1 MGRVEQRRQPRIP
14 FSCSARLTTEG
25 HKTPMAAQVLNLSQA
40 GLFLTTDVVPVLG
53 TPVRCRFRLGRT
65 PRELAGRVA
74 WISRSR
80 AEVGDATSQGA
91 GIEFTDL
98 SQDDQSSLAE
108 VLEQISQSAPNTKS
122 LPVEN
127 LSVWFEG
134 LSAPV
139 RTQGQVH
146 SNEIVVTTLLPFL
159 RVGSDVKVGLT
170 SDDGL
175 RYRYARIEGLA
186 LDAREGDE
194 PPRIV
199 VTMRATD
206 AVPKEPGELASAMRS
221 RGEAFSESSK
231 PPARRASDTV
241 QRSLTPSPQF
251 LGEAAHSL
259 PRSMTPPPL
268 PRSMTP
274 PPLPRSMTPPP
285 VAFHAAAVSSAT
297 RKTGVPS
304 AAVPL
309 AAGVTHSAVAAHNRP
324 RSLPWKWVALAASGI
339 ALGVGA
345 VGFIS
350 GRLSAPTAVVADVE
364 APTTAAGPHI
374 AQAPKPRLTAIE
386 IPVDVTEA
394 PTTAVAARA
403 DISAEQQSAE
413 QNAAAVEQLA
423 QPQAEATSHPTVD
436 PSLPPSSADILAESN
451 AEPPTAAVVDATKDA
466 DDQIPLPPRYLHA
479 PFTFEQ
485 DAETTTVVVPV
496 MGLSKPTDILEL
508 APQPG
513 VAVVL
518 SKAKLPRRAASYMV
532 KHPVIDFVSLES
544 RPLGIYVRVLF
555 GPRAQGYKIK
565 NSMGEIR
572 IVVNH
577 RL

>member
-1 MGRVEQRRQPRIP
+1 
-14 FSCSARLTTEG
+14 
-25 HKTPMAAQVLNLSQA
+25 MAAQVLNLSQA

-108 VLEQISQSAPNTKS
+108 VLDQISQSAPHTKS

-134 LSAPV
+134 LTAPV
-139 RTQGQVH
+139 RTQGQVT
-146 SNEIVVTTLLPFL
+146 SDEIVVTTLLPFL

-170 SDDGL
+170 GDDGL

-186 LDAREGDE
+186 LDARQADE

-206 AVPKEPGELASAMRS
+206 AVPKEAGELASAMRS
-221 RGEAFSESSK
+221 RGEAFSQAAR
-231 PPARRASDTV
+231 PPTRRASDV
-241 QRSLTPSPQF
+241 AQRTLTPSPQF
-251 LGEAAHSL
+251 FGEVAPSV
-259 PRSMTPPPL
+259 PRSVTPPPL

-285 VAFHAAAVSSAT
+285 VASLAAAVSSAS
-297 RKTGVPS
+297 RNVGVPGG
-304 AAVPL
+304 AVPL
-309 AAGVTHSAVAAHNRP
+309 AAGVTHAAVVAHNQT

-339 ALGVGA
+339 ALGVGF

-350 GRLSAPTAVVADVE
+350 GRLSAPAPEISAVEILAQAQ
-364 APTTAAGPHI
+364 APSPHI

-386 IPVDVTEA
+386 IPVDVSET
-394 PTTAVAARA
+394 PTTAPAARA
-403 DISAEQQSAE
+403 KIFAKPKAGEQATV
-413 QNAAAVEQLA
+413 AVVQVA
-423 QPQAEATSHPTVD
+423 QPLPEAAIGSASD
-436 PSLPPSSADILAESN
+436 PSEPPTSADILAESN
-451 AEPPTAAVVDATKDA
+451 SEPAIVAAVEPTKSE
-466 DDQIPLPPRYLHA
+466 DDQIPPPPRYLHA
-479 PFTFEQ
+479 PFSLEQ
-485 DAETTTVVVPV
+485 GGGTTTVVVPL
-496 MGLSKPTDILEL
+496 MGISKPTDVLEL

-518 SKAKLPRRAASYMV
+518 SKAKLPRRAATYTV
-532 KHPVIDFVSLES
+532 RHPVIDFVSLEA
-544 RPLGIYVRVLF
+544 RPLGVYVRVLF
-555 GPRAQGYKIK
+555 GPKAQGYKIT
-565 NSMGEIR
+565 NSLGEIR
-572 IVVNH
+572 IVVSH
-577 RL
+577 KL